1 VSARYDVSPVA
12 LDDIDAAVAFIA
24 EKSMQAA
31 ERFVD
36 EIYDAFDML
45 ARNPNLGHRRSDLTS
60 LPVFFWTA
68 FKSYAVIYRKTDPL
82 QIVRVL
88 AWKQDVPTLLSD
100 ESGFADS

>member
-1 VSARYDVSPVA
+1 MSARYDVSPVA
-12 LDDIDAAVAFIA
+12 LDDIDAAAAFIA
-24 EKSMQAA
+24 EKNVAAA

-36 EIYDAFDML
+36 QIYDAFEML
-45 ARNPNLGHRRSDLTS
+45 SRNPHLGHRRSDLTP

-68 FKSYAVIYRKTDPL
+68 LRSYAVIYRKTDPL

-100 ESGFADS
+100 GSGFRES

>member
-1 VSARYDVSPVA
+1 VSARYEVSPIA
-12 LDDIDAAVAFIA
+12 LDDIDAAATFISD
-24 EKSMQAA
+24 KSIQAA

-36 EIYDAFDML
+36 AIYDAFDML
-45 ARNPNLGHRRSDLTS
+45 ARNPQLGHRRSDLTS

-68 FKSYAVIYRKTDPL
+68 FKGYAVIYRKTDPL

-100 ESGFADS
+100 ESGFAHS

>member
-1 VSARYDVSPVA
+1 VTARYDVSPVA
-12 LDDIDAAVAFIA
+12 LDDIDAAAAFIA
-24 EKSMQAA
+24 EKNVPAA

-36 EIYDAFDML
+36 EIYDTFEVL
-45 ARNPNLGHRRSDLTS
+45 ARNPHLGHRRSDLTP

-68 FKSYAVIYRKTDPL
+68 LKRYAVIYRKTDPL

-100 ESGFADS
+100 ESGFTDF

>member
-1 VSARYDVSPVA
+1 
-12 LDDIDAAVAFIA
+12 
-24 EKSMQAA
+24 M
-31 ERFVD
+31 D

-45 ARNPNLGHRRSDLTS
+45 ARNPHLGHQRSDLTP

-100 ESGFADS
+100 ESGFAPS